1 MSNATVEMNDPFLV
15 VRVKQG
21 GNFWFFDGDLHSSPL
36 TIAQKFVAMNQDDFR
51 KILATPRTTSG
62 ATAPPLFPPSRNPG
76 RGGSSNVFKK
86 PVARIRREGRSDA
99 LEHSHVDLGS
109 GFVDRAKERRLAE
122 LQGKSG
128 DNREVKGLDFEL
140 LKKVRSG
147 EFQMPKFELPDPTLR
162 EDEDSEEEKEEE
174 DMDDEAILDEL
185 LKMEIELQ
193 LEQDK
198 ADKAEKEED
207 VGDEETKVEA
217 KNEDQ
222 VSATTIES
230 AATEAQSRF
239 KPVVDARVLKQM
251 RREKKRRKLAMEAM
265 DRVTNPI
272 APPPA
277 AKKSRA
283 ELLAQLRQ
291 IQAARN
297 QVKPDITEATTEIV
311 EQTEDP
317 NKPAQLPIRNTVVPP
332 SLLPPGNPTSDT
344 AGFSDGTAVNQ
355 LKELSPPPR
364 QPSPSPPAPVH
375 VGENMFS
382 DESELSD
389 YNPYADESDEEDEE
403 ANGKT
408 TKSEDIATGKR
419 NYFGDKTTE
428 PEDKPAG
435 PITMD
440 PLVAAAL
447 RKATAAAAA
456 AEKKEVTEVKK
467 ETKSKGMS
475 LGGAGGVYEFD
486 EIDTWDGEDDDEIG
500 TTRKRKRKDKS

>member
-1 MSNATVEMNDPFLV
+1 
-15 VRVKQG
+15 
-21 GNFWFFDGDLHSSPL
+21 
-36 TIAQKFVAMNQDDFR
+36 MNQDDFR

-62 ATAPPLFPPSRNPG
+62 ATAPPLFPPSRKPG

-174 DMDDEAILDEL
+174 EMDDEAILDEL
-185 LKMEIELQ
+185 LTMEIELQ

-207 VGDEETKVEA
+207 VADEDTKVEA
-217 KNEDQ
+217 KNEDLEQ
-222 VSATTIES
+222 VSTSTIES
-230 AATEAQSRF
+230 ATTEAQSRF

-297 QVKPDITEATTEIV
+297 QVKPDVTEAKAEIV
-311 EQTEDP
+311 EQQEDQ
-317 NKPAQLPIRNTVVPP
+317 NEPAQLPIQNTVVPP
-332 SLLPPGNPTSDT
+332 LLPPGNPTSDS
-344 AGFSDGTAVNQ
+344 AGFLDGTAVNQ

-403 ANGKT
+403 ANDKPP
-408 TKSEDIATGKR
+408 KSEDTATGKR

-447 RKATAAAAA
+447 RKATAAATA
-456 AEKKEVTEVKK
+456 AEKKEVMEVKK